1 MWPIKRMSM
10 KRILV
15 IVSLL
20 VLGITAY
27 AQEHTLSDS
36 TRVDIGQ
43 PTTVKYYAEIVYTDM
58 SAPVKKTIKIDFGE
72 DSILGVR
79 YPSFKDKK
87 GNLKQF
93 KTVVDALNFMSQR
106 GWVLEAEYVDNIY
119 IDEGSSFGSEKHFVI
134 SKTLSVDQNVQD
146 ALKQ

>member
-1 MWPIKRMSM
+1 M
-10 KRILV
+10 KRIAVV
-15 IVSLL
+15 ICLL
-20 VLGITAY
+20 LSGVGAF
-27 AQEHTLSDS
+27 AQEPTISDS
-36 TRVDIGQ
+36 TKVIISQ

-58 SAPVKKTIKIDFGE
+58 SAPVKKTIKVDFGE

-79 YPSFKDKK
+79 YPSFKDKNGK
-87 GNLKQF
+87 TKQF

-106 GWVLEAEYVDNIY
+106 GWVLEAEYVDTFY

-134 SKTLSVDQNVQD
+134 SKTLTVNQNIQE

>member
-1 MWPIKRMSM
+1 M
-10 KRILV
+10 KKSIIMFCM
-15 IVSLL
+15 IVLSL
-20 VLGITAY
+20 TAN
-27 AQEHTLSDS
+27 AQGLSDS
-36 TRVDIGQ
+36 TQVNIGQ
-43 PTTVKYYAEIVYTDM
+43 PTTVKYYAEIVYTDI
-58 SAPVKKTIKIDFGE
+58 SAPVKKTIKVDFGE

-79 YPSFKDKK
+79 YPTFKDKNGK
-87 GNLKQF
+87 AKQF

-134 SKTLSVDQNVQD
+134 SKTLTVDQDVKD

>member
-1 MWPIKRMSM
+1 M
-10 KRILV
+10 KRI
-15 IVSLL
+15 IVVTISLL
-20 VLGITAY
+20 VISLTAS
-27 AQEHTLSDS
+27 AQTDSDTS
-36 TRVDIGQ
+36 KVAIGQ
-43 PTTVKYYAEIVYTDM
+43 PTSVKYYAEIVYTDM

-79 YPSFKDKK
+79 YPSFKDKSGK
-87 GNLKQF
+87 LKQF

-106 GWVLEAEYVDNIY
+106 GWVLETEYVDNFY

-134 SKTLSVDQNVQD
+134 SKTLTVDQTVQE